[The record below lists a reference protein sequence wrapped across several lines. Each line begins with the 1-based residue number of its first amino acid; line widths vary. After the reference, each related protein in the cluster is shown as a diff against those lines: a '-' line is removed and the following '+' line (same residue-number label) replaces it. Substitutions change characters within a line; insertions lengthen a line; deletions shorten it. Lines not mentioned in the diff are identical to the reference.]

1 MDRRVLIPQFAS
13 GTTGT
18 YYLRALSRVAATAR
32 RDSTV
37 NLGVALPGGVVD
49 YRSPRSSNPRV
60 IPSAEG
66 DDIVTAQRGA
76 TRTLFQVSYWF
87 DKSLRSY
94 LIIQF
99 VCNAQSHKNTKCV
112 NTK

>member
-49 YRSPRSSNPRV
+49 YRSPRSSNPRA
-60 IPSAEG
+60 IPSAER
-66 DDIVTAQRGA
+66 DDIVTVHRNAARRGLFFKFPTGSTNHCEA
-76 TRTLFQVSYWF
+76 TLSFNLYVMHSIT
-87 DKSLRSY
+87 K
-94 LIIQF
+94 
-99 VCNAQSHKNTKCV
+99 AQSV
-112 NTK
+112 